1 MDLIQSVTRP
11 SVSSSSTH
19 SKKTASLAQIV
30 PASPVVAQ
38 GIQNPHLAQ
47 ENHEKIQYDMPEP
60 KTQRA
65 VETYLAVQ
73 NQAKRDELAEQFS
86 VHFWV

>member
-11 SVSSSSTH
+11 SVTNSSNS
-19 SKKTASLAQIV
+19 SKKSAPCAQIV
-30 PASPVVAQ
+30 PASPVAAQ

-47 ENHEKIQYDMPEP
+47 KNYEKIQYDMPEP

-65 VETYLAVQ
+65 VDAYLAVQ
-73 NQAKRDELAEQFS
+73 NQAKRDELSAQFS